1 MAIAINHL
9 HSVRPVPRVV
19 GYSCR
24 TSTVREE
31 IDPTPL
37 GIARRPVAVREPVL
51 AFVPAAMASHRRSA
65 EVYEARR
72 AIAMAVA
79 VAAVVLAGIIGFVRG
94 GDVLPSQ
101 QSNVVP
107 AAQVELP

>member
-1 MAIAINHL
+1 
-9 HSVRPVPRVV
+9 
-19 GYSCR
+19 
-24 TSTVREE
+24 
-31 IDPTPL
+31 
-37 GIARRPVAVREPVL
+37 
-51 AFVPAAMASHRRSA
+51 MASHRRSA

-101 QSNVVP
+101 QSNTVP

>member
-9 HSVRPVPRVV
+9 HAVRPVPRVV

>member
-9 HSVRPVPRVV
+9 HAVRPVPRVV

-101 QSNVVP
+101 QSNTVP